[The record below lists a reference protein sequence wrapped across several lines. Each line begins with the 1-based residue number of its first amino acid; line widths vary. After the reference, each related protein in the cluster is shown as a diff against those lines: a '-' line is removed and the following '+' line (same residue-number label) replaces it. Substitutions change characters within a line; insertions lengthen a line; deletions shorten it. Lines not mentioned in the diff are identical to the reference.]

1 MFKLLK
7 DFLGWTPSSGVRSPS
22 SSALLFP
29 NTGQRMGKQ
38 VTRMHVNLSACV
50 QPGWAYM
57 AYLRILER
65 FVWGESSI
73 FHLVRHP
80 RTDAI
85 RVAMV
90 VLSTKASTW
99 SKQGHHGRE
108 EVPTAD
114 ARSILFFDASIQ
126 AANLWPALLVCFES
140 FPAKSWLNGFGRVGA
155 WMVRKLNTS
164 EETKLIRRSMQTGTR
179 RSGWQSTPCGV
190 PPRKAFMCIVHT
202 HVVLTSHCFYFI
214 LDNLAVVFGMRERER
229 W

>member
-140 FPAKSWLNGFGRVGA
+140 FPAKSWLNFTSLPWIWESWCMNGSQA
-155 WMVRKLNTS
+155 EYVRGNKADQKVYADWDQEKWLAEHT
-164 EETKLIRRSMQTGTR
+164 LRRSTQKGLH
-179 RSGWQSTPCGV
+179 
-190 PPRKAFMCIVHT
+190 VHCAYACCVDFT
-202 HVVLTSHCFYFI
+202 LFLFHL
-214 LDNLAVVFGMRERER
+214 G
-229 W
+229 